1 MKIMNMRHIAVTALA
16 VASFSFIVTGCGGN
30 AKSGDAA
37 KADSEAVDSVKDSVK
52 AAKAAEPKQSEA
64 AKKLGLKPLA
74 TSPSGEY
81 TYYLDKKNLA
91 FYIDNPAAG
100 KLDKID
106 FVEKYELININPGE
120 ITDYSVRKDKV
131 VFIIFNGGNTSEMEG
146 YYGAYFSMKDNKMHD
161 ITFTPAM
168 KFNKD
173 KSVLEV
179 FEPTSPYPYPEG
191 KDVTYDLDKL

>member
-1 MKIMNMRHIAVTALA
+1 MKIKKNLVLA
-16 VASFSFIVTGCGGN
+16 AMFAAAFSLASVGCNGGKTQ
-30 AKSGDAA
+30 KSGTV
-37 KADSEAVDSVKDSVK
+37 DSAAVDSVKDSVE
-52 AAKAAEPKQSEA
+52 AAKPAAPKQSEA

-106 FVEKYELININPGE
+106 FVEKYELINVNPGE

-131 VFIIFNGGNTSEMEG
+131 AFIIFNGGNTAAMEG
-146 YYGAYFSMKDNKMHD
+146 FYGAYFSMKDNKMHD
-161 ITFTPAM
+161 ITFAPAM

>member
-1 MKIMNMRHIAVTALA
+1 MQLLLKGNYLPVPSFHLFGNVPGLNILLQRCGFYTERCKP
-16 VASFSFIVTGCGGN
+16 VA
-30 AKSGDAA
+30 
-37 KADSEAVDSVKDSVK
+37 
-52 AAKAAEPKQSEA
+52 
-64 AKKLGLKPLA
+64 
-74 TSPSGEY
+74 
-81 TYYLDKKNLA
+81 
-91 FYIDNPAAG
+91 IDNPAAG